1 MLALTFELKSIP
13 DLSLAKYSTLGARG
27 VSGVLETHLGFLRLF
42 AHRPNTSLHLFYVF
56 DPARPDG
63 ERMSV
68 HLVVMQDDEQGSADL
83 GDVSEIVLSSPL
95 AHFFDL
101 RACQGADGG
110 KLMRQG
116 HLVRLLGPF
125 DESGSKGGAPGR
137 PMRFSH
143 CASLSKGSKFM
154 RTSDNASG
162 YFAVPSYKPNESSRL
177 YAMMRLMQ
185 NLNLPV
191 VLRVDLYPTERAMTL
206 RESLPLGEVWRES
219 SNKRGTRDYALE
231 LVEKSYEDL
240 LESLEGSP
248 LFHVNAVALAG
259 DAEIARAVLDAAASE
274 AVESGSLDIAVFEGE
289 FDALSLVA
297 PLAADEVHQSATD
310 EKVVLARRD
319 RASAEPLPGFVQVA
333 GRASSYAH
341 RDICNLFTLEEA
353 ACLFRLPVLNEG
365 EAVQLRKETAPRPVP
380 GEDALL
386 LGADEFGQRAYFEL
400 AKLSKHAFVSG
411 VPGSGKTNTMLHIAT
426 TLVNRGV
433 PILVLEPAKHEY
445 RALLNARLAHEV
457 RVFSPGGE
465 LAFPLRINP
474 FQIPHGVTV
483 GHHIGRLCAVFGA
496 SFPLVESLPFIL
508 DRSVEA
514 VYAKHGWTPKD
525 RSLPGDSRDWPT
537 LSELYEQMRVEIDR
551 ESYSGE
557 VRGNLNAAL
566 RMRIGAL
573 LRRELGELFDVPRST
588 FEPSEWLRMSAVV
601 ELEALGRSE
610 ANFLTLLLLLLVRES
625 LMVDADYAGPLPV
638 RHVIF
643 IEEAHNLVA
652 PKAEEVSGEEADPKK
667 AATAFLSDM
676 LREVRAYSE
685 GIVVAD
691 QLPTAIAPEVL
702 KNTGLKVALRMTS
715 ADDRQLLGS
724 MMAASGVQLERMAT
738 ADPGNALVLYEGLQ
752 RPFEIRM
759 AEWLGTPGT
768 PEYVE
773 GREERELAATSLPAE
788 RLAERLVAE
797 GAPWYR
803 SLRFEVPRN
812 DADALRA
819 AIADIDRRY
828 AGAFAALARLE
839 RELPQAVED
848 KDAHQRLCAE
858 VDEAIHADL
867 RTWPT
872 AEDGSPLAPDLSPVM
887 DALNAAKAAFN
898 ERARGWAGLRMERF
912 ASAGAISPRDMFEE
926 GIDAA
931 TVCAI
936 WEYADVT
943 ALYARRMLALA
954 AGGMQRFGM
963 TYARPGGARE
973 FDELRAAMRSY
984 VAVADAALPTIDTK
998 ALEEGGE

>member
-1 MLALTFELKSIP
+1 MLALAFGLESAP
-13 DLSLAKYSTLGARG
+13 DLTLAKYSTLGAQGIR
-27 VSGVLETHLGFLRLF
+27 GVLEAHLGFLRLF
-42 AHRPNTSLHLFYVF
+42 ARRPNTSLHLFYAY
-56 DPARPDG
+56 DPGLQDG
-63 ERMSV
+63 GRMSV
-68 HLVVMQDDEQGSADL
+68 NLVVAQDDDQGVVDL
-83 GDVSEIVLSSPL
+83 GDVREIVLSSPI
-95 AHFFDL
+95 ASFFDFRTR
-101 RACQGADGG
+101 RARDGSE
-110 KLMRQG
+110 LMRPGQ
-116 HLVRLLGPF
+116 LVDLIGPF
-125 DESGSKGGAPGR
+125 ERAGGRGLPAR

-143 CASLSKGSKFM
+143 LAALSKGTKFM
-154 RTSDNASG
+154 RTQDNATG
-162 YFAVPSYKPNESSRL
+162 YFTVSSYKPNASSRL

-185 NLNLPV
+185 NLDMPM
-191 VLRVDLYPTERAMTL
+191 VLRVDLYPTERALTL
-206 RESLPLGEVWRES
+206 RDSLPLREIWRQAS
-219 SNKRGTRDYALE
+219 RSASVRDYALE
-231 LVEKSYEDL
+231 LVERNYVDL
-240 LESLEGSP
+240 LNSLEGSP
-248 LFHVNAVALAG
+248 LFDLNAVSMSHDG
-259 DAEIARAVLDAAASE
+259 EVARALLDAAASE
-274 AVESGSLDIAVFEGE
+274 AVETGSLDIAVYNGE
-289 FDALSLVA
+289 FDALSLISPRVG
-297 PLAADEVHQSATD
+297 DEVLSSEFG
-310 EKVVLARRD
+310 EKVAIPRCDAATGAPR
-319 RASAEPLPGFVQVA
+319 SGFVQVPA
-333 GRASSYAH
+333 RARTYAH

-353 ACLFRLPVLNEG
+353 ACLFRLPALNEG
-365 EAVQLRKETAPRPVP
+365 EAVQLRKETAPRPVS
-380 GEDALL
+380 GTDALL
-386 LGADEFGQRAYFEL
+386 LGTDEFGQRAYFEL

-411 VPGSGKTNTMLHIAT
+411 VPGSGKTNTMLHMAT

-445 RALLNARLAHEV
+445 RALLNARLSQEV

-465 LAFPLRINP
+465 LAFPLRVNP

-525 RSLPGDSRDWPT
+525 RSLPGDPRDWPT
-537 LSELYEQMRVEIDR
+537 LSELYDQMRVEIDR

-588 FEPSEWLRMSAVV
+588 FEPGEWLHMSAVV

-610 ANFLTLLLLLLVRES
+610 SNFLTLLLLLLVRES
-625 LMVDADYAGPLPV
+625 LMVDADYTGPLPV

-652 PKAEEVSGEEADPKK
+652 PKAEEVSGEDADPKL

-738 ADPGNALVLYEGLQ
+738 ADPGGALVLYEGLQ

-768 PEYVE
+768 PEYVA
-773 GREERELAATSLPAE
+773 GREEREVAATSLPAD
-788 RLAERLVAE
+788 RLAERLVDE

-803 SLRFEVPRN
+803 SLRFQVPRN
-812 DADALRA
+812 DADAMRA
-819 AIADIDRRY
+819 AIADIDRRFS
-828 AGAFAALARLE
+828 GAFAALARLG
-839 RELPQAVED
+839 RELPDAVGD
-848 KDAHQRLCAE
+848 KDVHQRFSRE

-872 AEDGSPLAPDLSPVM
+872 AEDGTPLAPDLSPVM

-898 ERARGWAGLRMERF
+898 ERARGWAGLRMGRF
-912 ASAGAISPRDMFEE
+912 ASSGAISPRDMFEE

-936 WEYADVT
+936 WEYSDVT
-943 ALYARRMLALA
+943 ELYAERMLALT

-973 FDELRAAMRSY
+973 FDELREAMRTY
-984 VAVADAALPTIDTK
+984 VGVACAALATINPK